1 MDASAALVPAALRRT
16 VEARLDALLAL
27 AAKPVA
33 AAGRPPL
40 PAPTLRWFD
49 HRLDAGRALPPE
61 VPGGSGVIELNAV
74 YLRAEP
80 EAMLR
85 ETLAHELAHL
95 LVFHLH
101 PRRRL
106 PPHGSLWRTVMR
118 EWLGVEPERTHRFPT
133 DGVRARRQRRWRY
146 RCGCAEHALTTVR
159 HRRIQDGA
167 AAYRCR
173 RCHGPLEPIPESP
186 AP

>member
-1 MDASAALVPAALRRT
+1 MDVAAALVPAALRRS
-16 VEARLDALLAL
+16 VEARLEALLAL
-27 AAKPVA
+27 AADRPA
-33 AAGRPPL
+33 AAGRSPP
-40 PAPTLRWFD
+40 PAPALRSFD
-49 HRLDAGRALPPE
+49 HHLDPGRAPPPAA
-61 VPGGSGVIELNAV
+61 PGAAGVIELNAV
-74 YLRAEP
+74 YLRSEP
-80 EAMLR
+80 EAMVR

-106 PPHGSLWRTVMR
+106 APHGSLWRTVMR

-146 RCGCAEHALTTVR
+146 RCGCAEHDLTTVR
-159 HRRIQDGA
+159 HRRIQEGA

-173 RCHGPLEPIPESP
+173 HCRGPLEPVPEPP